1 MIVAKVLRLLGPRA
15 LAWETVVLDPER
27 LGPSEVLA
35 RTVVSAISPG
45 TEVAA
50 YVGAPPLRPGP
61 AYPRLQ
67 GYCNVAR
74 VEAVGP
80 AVTAC
85 RPGDLV
91 LTHQSHRSAFV
102 CGDAEIL
109 VATRVERP
117 AALSVTYLFHLGYAA
132 LSKAGFRPGHDV
144 AVVGLGA
151 IGLGAA
157 ALASAFGGRVVAYS
171 DQERARAC
179 ALRLGAREARAK
191 DDRVPRSADIVVTT
205 ANGWGD
211 WMLALDLAARGGT
224 VAVLG
229 FPGRGLPPPQEN
241 PLASHL
247 FYDKQLSL
255 VACGMVPET
264 PVPAHEI
271 RFTLGRNMEFLADRI
286 LSGAIDAEALISDVL
301 PADRIGDGYERLA
314 AREAGAVT
322 FALTW

>member
-1 MIVAKVLRLLGPRA
+1 MFKARVLRLVGPRE
-15 LAWETVVLDPER
+15 LTWETAELDPER
-27 LGPSEVLA
+27 LEPYELFA
-35 RTVVSAISPG
+35 QTMVSAISPG
-45 TEVAA
+45 TETAA
-50 YVGAPPLRPGP
+50 YVGAPPLRPGS

-74 VEAVGP
+74 VKAVGA

-102 CGDAEIL
+102 CAEADIL

-117 AALSVTYLFHLGYAA
+117 VALSVTYLFHLGYAA
-132 LSKAGFRPGHDV
+132 LSRAGFCAGHDV

-151 IGLGAA
+151 IGLGAV
-157 ALASAFGGRVVAYS
+157 ALAAAFGGRVVAYS
-171 DQERARAC
+171 DQESARAL
-179 ALRLGAREARAK
+179 ALRFGAREARAK
-191 DDRVPRSADIVVTT
+191 DDPVARSADIVVSTS
-205 ANGWGD
+205 NGWGD

-229 FPGRGLPPPQEN
+229 FPGRGLPPPREN

-247 FYDKQLSL
+247 FYDKQLCL
-255 VACGMVPET
+255 VASGMVPES
-264 PVPAHEI
+264 PVPAHQV
-271 RFTLGRNMEFLADRI
+271 RFTLARNMQFLADRI
-286 LSGAIDAEALISDVL
+286 LAGMIDAEALVSDVL
-301 PADRIGDGYERLA
+301 PANGIGDAYDRLA
-314 AREAGAVT
+314 AREDGVVT